1 MVINSPWVMLYWV
14 TQELASP
21 EQTATGKDMSN
32 PFMAVMICQKSLGYF
47 NTPMIH
53 VLSVELVISSPG

>member
-1 MVINSPWVMLYWV
+1 MPYWV
-14 TQELASP
+14 TKELASP
-21 EQTATGKDMSN
+21 EQTATVKDMSN

-53 VLSVELVISSPG
+53 VLSVGLVTSSPGVMP